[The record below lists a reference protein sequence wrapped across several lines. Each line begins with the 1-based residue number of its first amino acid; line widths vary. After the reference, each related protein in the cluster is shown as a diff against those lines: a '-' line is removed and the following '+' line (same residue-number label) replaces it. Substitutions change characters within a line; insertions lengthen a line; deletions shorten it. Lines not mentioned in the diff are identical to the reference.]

1 MASAAPS
8 ISPTDAARRAM
19 IDSQLRTSGVNE
31 PWVLA
36 RFAAVPREDFV
47 PAEAL
52 AAAYTDRAVPVSG
65 GMLAAPLVHGRM
77 LAEARPTTADR
88 VLVVDGG
95 SGYLPALLEGLAGSV
110 TTISAADAI
119 KGGNGGKGGGDFTL
133 LLVDGA
139 VEHLPASLAKRL
151 SDDARVVTG
160 LIDDG
165 VTRLAVG
172 RRTGGEIALL
182 PLAEMGIPRLPA
194 FDKPKAWSF

>member
-8 ISPTDAARRAM
+8 ISSYDAARRAM

-36 RFAAVPREDFV
+36 RFAALPREDFV
-47 PAEAL
+47 PAEAR
-52 AAAYTDRAVPVSG
+52 AAAYTDRAVPVDG
-65 GMLAAPLVHGRM
+65 GMLPSPLFHGRM
-77 LAEARPTTADR
+77 LTEAKPTASDR

-95 SGYLPALLEGLAGSV
+95 SGYLPALLEGLAGSI
-110 TTISAADAI
+110 TTISAAEAI
-119 KGGNGGKGGGDFTL
+119 KGGKGGDFTL

-139 VEHLPASLAKRL
+139 VEHLPGGLTKRL
-151 SDDARVVTG
+151 IDDARVVTG
-160 LIDDG
+160 LIADG
-165 VTRLAVG
+165 VTRLALG
-172 RRTGGEIALL
+172 RKTAGEIALL